1 MKDIL
6 PREME
11 IRDYVIG
18 QIKETYRTFGFQ
30 SIETPCV
37 EHIENLNNK
46 QGGENEKLIF
56 KILKRGQKLNLETA
70 ETESDLVDGGLRYD
84 LTVPLSRYYAN
95 NANELP
101 VPFKALQMG
110 NVWRADRP
118 QRGRYRQFM
127 QCDIDILGEPSNLA
141 EIELILA
148 TTTLL
153 GKLDFENFTI
163 RINNRKILK
172 GMAAFCGFPEEE
184 YDEVFIILDK
194 MDKIGMDGV
203 VAELLEAGY
212 AGESVEKCKTLFETV
227 TSDIE
232 GVRYMKDTLGEF
244 LEEGSAEDLETI
256 ISTVEKVKTA
266 NFKIVFDPTLVRG
279 MSYYTGPIFEIAMD
293 EFGGS
298 VGGGGR
304 YDEMIG
310 KFTGNNTCACG
321 FSIGFERIVMLLL
334 ERDYKVPSAA
344 QKKAYLIDKKA
355 SADVIA
361 EVIEKAKAEGREFFE
376 GNPQDNYPDSLD
388 KYRKLMKEN
397 KWEVGEDDEEL
408 FEYAMHPAQY
418 EAYKSGKAKEDF
430 LEDVAKRRAE
440 KDKSP
445 EEDAKPK
452 TLTVQVDGQAYRV
465 TVAYGD
471 AELPATP
478 AAAAA
483 PAGEGQDV
491 LSPLEGKFF
500 LVKNAQETAMKVG
513 DVVKEGD
520 VLCYVEAMK
529 TYNAIRAEFG
539 GTITA
544 ICANPGDTVSEDD
557 VLMKIG

>member
-1 MKDIL
+1 MALNKKPVTGMKDIL
-6 PREME
+6 PAEMQL
-11 IRDYVIG
+11 RDYCINV
-18 QIKETYRTFGFQ
+18 IKETYGKFGFT

-37 EHIENLNNK
+37 ESIGNLNSK

-56 KILKRGQKLNLETA
+56 KILKRGEKLNLA
-70 ETESDLVDGGLRYD
+70 EAKEEMDLVDGGLRYD
-84 LTVPLSRYYAN
+84 LTVPLVRFYAN
-95 NANELP
+95 HANELP
-101 VPFKALQMG
+101 SPFKALQIG

-361 EVIEKAKAEGREFFE
+361 EVIEKAKAEREKGIIVAINIMKKNKKFQKE
-376 GNPQDNYPDSLD
+376 Q
-388 KYRKLMKEN
+388 LMAD
-397 KWEVGEDDEEL
+397 GYEEI
-408 FEYAMHPAQY
+408 EMIYA
-418 EAYKSGKAKEDF
+418 D
-430 LEDVAKRRAE
+430 
-440 KDKSP
+440 
-445 EEDAKPK
+445 
-452 TLTVQVDGQAYRV
+452 
-465 TVAYGD
+465 
-471 AELPATP
+471 
-478 AAAAA
+478 
-483 PAGEGQDV
+483 
-491 LSPLEGKFF
+491 
-500 LVKNAQETAMKVG
+500 
-513 DVVKEGD
+513 
-520 VLCYVEAMK
+520 
-529 TYNAIRAEFG
+529 
-539 GTITA
+539 
-544 ICANPGDTVSEDD
+544 
-557 VLMKIG
+557 